1 MCIMPIALPPA
12 ANYCFFDGANEPK
25 AKTENG
31 GRVCLPP
38 PMSLQRPDAVPAS
51 AMSSAKRLPKKFCFV
66 FAIFC
71 ETEDLSPLPLPYIL
85 YHIFRDLRCQTYFTS
100 CNTYFTFFAKYNV

>member
-51 AMSSAKRLPKKFCFV
+51 AMKSAKQLPKILFCFCD
-66 FAIFC
+66 FWLRMKSFLSSHHRIYYTIF
-71 ETEDLSPLPLPYIL
+71 S
-85 YHIFRDLRCQTYFTS
+85 
-100 CNTYFTFFAKYNV
+100 AA

>member
-1 MCIMPIALPPA
+1 MPIALPPA

-51 AMSSAKRLPKKFCFV
+51 AMSSAKRLPKNFCFV
-66 FAIFC
+66 FAIFARRKIF
-71 ETEDLSPLPLPYIL
+71 LPSRSRIYYTI
-85 YHIFRDLRCQTYFTS
+85 
-100 CNTYFTFFAKYNV
+100 FFAI

>member
-31 GRVCLPP
+31 GSVCLPP

-51 AMSSAKRLPKKFCFV
+51 AMSSAKRLPKNFLFCFCK
-66 FAIFC
+66 FLRDGRSF
-71 ETEDLSPLPLPYIL
+71 SPPAPVYIIPYFSRFEVSNIL
-85 YHIFRDLRCQTYFTS
+85 YI
-100 CNTYFTFFAKYNV
+100 V

>member
-51 AMSSAKRLPKKFCFV
+51 AMSSAKRLPKNFV
-66 FAIFC
+66 LFLQIFARRKIFLPSRSCIYYTIFFAI
-71 ETEDLSPLPLPYIL
+71 
-85 YHIFRDLRCQTYFTS
+85 
-100 CNTYFTFFAKYNV
+100 